1 MGESVRSA
9 LWVGGVVLALLLLG
23 PLLWLLPAA
32 RALGRR
38 WVAWV
43 SAGARE
49 VRSVV
54 PEGSGWRVTLD
65 DGAALHLE
73 AVRAGELYL
82 ALDGHAGL
90 AQAEE
95 RAILVLRGG
104 PERVV
109 LVSGAGGPVE
119 ELGRALVDA
128 GLVRGPWTVPV
139 GGTLAALYA
148 VPGTVA
154 WLVVL
159 LIRFG

>member
-1 MGESVRSA
+1 MGESVRTA

-23 PLLWLLPAA
+23 PLLWFLPAA

-43 SAGARE
+43 SAGART
-49 VRSVV
+49 VRSVA
-54 PEGSGWRVTLD
+54 PDGSGWRVTLE

-73 AVRAGELYL
+73 AVRGELYL

-95 RAILVLRGG
+95 EAILVLRGG

-128 GLVRGPWTVPV
+128 GLVRGPWTVQV
-139 GGTLAALYA
+139 GGTLAAPYA